1 MKLPIF
7 LLVVATSVVTSC
19 SNENVGPEP
28 SIEHVTGDLYR
39 VNDGGNYY
47 SALLVTPE
55 GIIAADPI
63 SRETATWLEAEVKER
78 FGVPVKYLIYS
89 HSDFD
94 HASGGEVFTDATV
107 VAHQN
112 AEAALIENATPTAIP
127 DISFADRMSLELG
140 GKKVNLVYLG
150 AGHTDNLIAIHF
162 PEERAVLC
170 VDIVF
175 VKRLAYGA
183 IGQTED
189 APPTNIPG
197 WIEGLHT
204 LEAIDYDILL
214 TGHGQAG
221 TKADGVE
228 FRQYFEALYEAV
240 VDAQEKGM
248 SLEQALASIE
258 LDEYRHM
265 GMYDEWFKLNLEG
278 VYKLVAAE

>member
-150 AGHTDNLIAIHF
+150 PGHTDNLIAIHF

-183 IGQTED
+183 IGQSED

-221 TKADGVE
+221 TKADGIE

-240 VDAQEKGM
+240 VDAQENGL
-248 SLEQALASIE
+248 SLEEALATIE
-258 LDEYRHM
+258 LDQYRHM

>member
-47 SALLVTPE
+47 SALLVTPD

-63 SRETATWLEAEVKER
+63 NKDTATWLEAEVKER
-78 FGVPVKYLIYS
+78 FGLPVKYLIYS